1 MLKKE
6 LANSSRRVPASC
18 FRVNLRNLLSSVS
31 IPYSGVSLLIASDLE
46 TNVPF

>member
-46 TNVPF
+46 ANVPF